1 MTISQHTRKRSD
13 DAPVLAVKGLRK
25 EFGGVVA
32 LNHVDLEIMSG
43 EIVSI
48 VGPNGAGK
56 TTLFNCIMGRHDLT
70 GGAVTLNGDN
80 ITGLPT
86 QSIVHRGLSCTFQ
99 IPRVFPNLT
108 VAENMEIYQSHRS
121 ESILKTIFKRTD
133 ESTNDRIDD
142 LLSFVDIRDMKT
154 VAAGSLST
162 GQQKLLNLG
171 AVLLREPEVVLLDE
185 PTAGVNPKL
194 VQKIKKMI
202 QTLGQDG
209 QTFVII
215 EHDMDV
221 VREITDFVYVLANG
235 TNLVSG
241 SPEVVLNNDEV
252 LEVYFGE

>member
-1 MTISQHTRKRSD
+1 MTISQHTRERSD
-13 DAPVLAVKGLRK
+13 NAPVLAVKGLCK

-43 EIVSI
+43 EIVGI

-56 TTLFNCIMGRHDLT
+56 TTLFNCIMGRHDPT
-70 GGAVTLNGDN
+70 DGIVTLNGDN

-171 AVLLREPEVVLLDE
+171 AVLLRGQRLFSLTTRLL
-185 PTAGVNPKL
+185 GS
-194 VQKIKKMI
+194 I
-202 QTLGQDG
+202 Q
-209 QTFVII
+209 
-215 EHDMDV
+215 
-221 VREITDFVYVLANG
+221 N
-235 TNLVSG
+235 
-241 SPEVVLNNDEV
+241 
-252 LEVYFGE
+252 

>member
-1 MTISQHTRKRSD
+1 MTISQHTRERSD

-43 EIVSI
+43 EIVGI

-56 TTLFNCIMGRHDLT
+56 TTLFNCIMGRHNPTDGT
-70 GGAVTLNGDN
+70 VTLNGNN

-99 IPRVFPNLT
+99 IPRVFPDLT
-108 VAENMEIYQSHRS
+108 VAENMEIYQSHQS

-202 QTLGQDG
+202 QTLGQNG

-235 TNLVSG
+235 TNLISG
-241 SPEVVLNNDEV
+241 SPEVALNNDEV
-252 LEVYFGE
+252 LEAYFGE